1 MERKPSR
8 VLVLVLTGHA
18 LAAAWTWRDIRQQPA
33 RQVRGSKTFWRIS
46 SAVNTLGSAG
56 YWLIG
61 RRYRRSQ
68 PRQAQRAN
76 AVAVRSPTSSSRAEH
91 QVRRGY
97 HPCADPAPDP
107 A

>member
-8 VLVLVLTGHA
+8 VVGLVLTGHA
-18 LAAAWTWRDIRQQPA
+18 LAAAWTWRDIRQQPGQ
-33 RQVRGSKTFWRIS
+33 QVPGKKTSWRIS

-68 PRQAQRAN
+68 P
-76 AVAVRSPTSSSRAEH
+76 
-91 QVRRGY
+91 G
-97 HPCADPAPDP
+97 
-107 A
+107 